1 MKVYKLNL
9 QQKKQLKLVEF
20 IEDNVYSPTQDAEG
34 NWFISEEEVN
44 QTKDVNF
51 LWVKDLPQIEYNPII
66 YKK

>member
-1 MKVYKLNL
+1 MIVYKLNL
-9 QQKKQLKLVEF
+9 QQKKQLELVEF
-20 IEDNVYSPTQDAEG
+20 IKDNVYSPTQDAEG

>member
-9 QQKKQLKLVEF
+9 HQKKQLELVEF

-34 NWFISEEEVN
+34 NWFISLEEVN

-51 LWVKDLPQIEYNPII
+51 LWVKDLPQIEYNPIL

>member
-9 QQKKQLKLVEF
+9 QQKKQLELVEF

-51 LWVKDLPQIEYNPII
+51 LWVKDLPQIEYNPIL